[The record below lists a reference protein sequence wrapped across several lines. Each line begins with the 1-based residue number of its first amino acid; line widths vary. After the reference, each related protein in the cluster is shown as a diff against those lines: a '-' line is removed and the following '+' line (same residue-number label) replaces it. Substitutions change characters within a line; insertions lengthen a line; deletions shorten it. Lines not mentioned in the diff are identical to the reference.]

1 MGSYSNSVK
10 IATHEADSQI
20 CDVFVEEMEDLEKD
34 DEDPESLGEIER
46 AKDSIIEEFIEK
58 SMNEKH
64 DIREQHE
71 ESNLDSQ

>member
-1 MGSYSNSVK
+1 M
-10 IATHEADSQI
+10 
-20 CDVFVEEMEDLEKD
+20 FVEEIEDLEKD